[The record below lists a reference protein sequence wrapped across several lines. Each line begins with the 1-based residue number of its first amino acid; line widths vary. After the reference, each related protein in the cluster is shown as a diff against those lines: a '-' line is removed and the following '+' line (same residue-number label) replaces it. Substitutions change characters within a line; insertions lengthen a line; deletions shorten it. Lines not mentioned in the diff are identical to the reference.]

1 MTNSKKSKK
10 PLQQPLVISRKVTLD
25 YDLAETILCKLIGL
39 IQDMRGN
46 MTEEE
51 YERGSIKQSETYIV
65 KEELKK
71 LLYG

>member
-1 MTNSKKSKK
+1 MDKIKSGNLHK
-10 PLQQPLVISRKVTLD
+10 PPVISRKVTLD
-25 YDLAETILCKLIGL
+25 YDLAATILGKLIGS
-39 IQDMRGN
+39 IHDMRGN

-51 YERGSIKQSETYIV
+51 YERSSIKQSETYIV